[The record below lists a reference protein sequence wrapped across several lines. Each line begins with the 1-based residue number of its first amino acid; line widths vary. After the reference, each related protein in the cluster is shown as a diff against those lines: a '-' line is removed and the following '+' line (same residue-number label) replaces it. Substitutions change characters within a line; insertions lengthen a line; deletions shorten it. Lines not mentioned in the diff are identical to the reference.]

1 MCQETLDTFNGT
13 EFWYVDQGLV
23 VADENNHNPQKALPH
38 RRDDKWWLPIPKV
51 PNEGLSKDCTKQLQH
66 QRECINQI
74 LKAAVAI
81 NTQILSEMEIPELYF
96 DALPKVVFK
105 SYRLIIFVHSPFTL
119 IFDTYKAMAIAPK
132 DIIIQ
137 MLFVFF
143 AFAKIVI

>member
-1 MCQETLDTFNGT
+1 MECCWYIDNLCNSKNIGFVFVFSLYNDHNHLNPTCFLCQETLDTFNGT

-23 VADENNHNPQKALPH
+23 VADENNHNLQRALPH
-38 RRDDKWWLPIPKV
+38 WRDDKWWLPIPKV

-96 DALPKVVFK
+96 DALPKVV
-105 SYRLIIFVHSPFTL
+105 S
-119 IFDTYKAMAIAPK
+119 
-132 DIIIQ
+132 
-137 MLFVFF
+137 
-143 AFAKIVI
+143 